1 MLQVSIHVKE
11 PTIPAKNGD
20 VKMNF
25 RKFAT
30 TLLTLLL
37 VWAFMVALTGM
48 LLAQTSS
55 SSTSDDDDNSNPY
68 STNSG
73 VRIDPNG
80 VLRRDHSLDYGRVS
94 EQYLMSA
101 RASYSLLP
109 KNVQEKS
116 LIRYVSLNRLEK
128 TLIDG
133 NGVVTEEMKYLAG
146 LQRIRYVFYFPESKD
161 IVIAGPAE
169 GWYPGYEG
177 VMMGVTSHRPV
188 CELQDLAV
196 ALRAYAPDKEAT
208 AVVGCSIDP
217 TEEGNARLQKFQ
229 QSFGR
234 YDGPGRRETFVR
246 GLRENLGMQTV
257 RVDGIPAS
265 THAAVVMVAADYR
278 MKQIGIGVEPV
289 PRGVRIDTFIANAE
303 PSGQNALFRWFF
315 VPDYQSV
322 LLTEDR
328 NGMELIGSG
337 VKLVA
342 EDEVVTAAGER
353 IVQKGKVD
361 KASKI
366 FSKSFTEEYP
376 KLAQKSLVFAQLRN
390 FVDML
395 VCAAHIQQEDFYGKS
410 GWSMEF
416 LGNEEKYAVQ
426 TFSVPL
432 HVEPVVG
439 STVRKGLFMAPI
451 GGGVE
456 IEPQVALHPDNT
468 KIEEKGQITNVRNG
482 IKLELQP
489 GQWWW
494 D

>member
-1 MLQVSIHVKE
+1 VLFLLRNQRFQQD
-11 PTIPAKNGD
+11 KNGD

-30 TLLTLLL
+30 TLLTFLFVGVFAVTLTE
-37 VWAFMVALTGM
+37 MVLS
-48 LLAQTSS
+48 QSNS
-55 SSTSDDDDNSNPY
+55 NSNNSDDESNPY
-68 STNSG
+68 SNYSG

-80 VLRRDHSLDYGRVS
+80 VLRRDHSLDYGRVN

-101 RASYSLLP
+101 RASYSHLP
-109 KNVQEKS
+109 KNVQTKS
-116 LIRYVSLNRLEK
+116 LIRYISLNRLEK
-128 TLIDG
+128 ALIDG
-133 NGVVTEEMKYLAG
+133 NGTVTEEMKYLAG

-177 VMMGVTSHRPV
+177 AMMGATSNRPV
-188 CELQDLAV
+188 CELQDLVV
-196 ALRAYAPDKEAT
+196 ALRAYAPGKEAT
-208 AVVGCSIDP
+208 EVVGCSIDP
-217 TEEGNARLQKFQ
+217 TEEGNARLQRFQ
-229 QSFGR
+229 KSFGR
-234 YDGPGRRETFVR
+234 YDGPGRREAFVR
-246 GLRENLGMQTV
+246 GLRESLGMQTI

-265 THAAVVMVAADYR
+265 THAAGVMVAADYR

-303 PSGQNALFRWFF
+303 PSGGNALFRWYF

-328 NGMELIGSG
+328 TGMELIGSG

-342 EDEVVTAAGER
+342 EDEVVTATGER
-353 IVQKGKVD
+353 IVQKGKID
-361 KASKI
+361 KASKV
-366 FSKSFTEEYP
+366 FSKSFTAEYA
-376 KLAQKSLVFAQLRN
+376 KLSQKSLVFAQLRN

-395 VCAAHIQQEDFYGKS
+395 VCAAHLRQEDFYGKA

-416 LGNEEKYAVQ
+416 FGNEEKYAVQ
-426 TFSVPL
+426 TFSAPSQ
-432 HVEPVVG
+432 VEPVVG
-439 STVRKGLFMAPI
+439 SAVRKGLFMVPI

-456 IEPQVALHPDNT
+456 IEPQVALQPGNAKT
-468 KIEEKGQITNVRNG
+468 EEKNQITDVRNNV
-482 IKLELQP
+482 KLELQP

>member
-1 MLQVSIHVKE
+1 
-11 PTIPAKNGD
+11 
-20 VKMNF
+20 MNF
-25 RKFAT
+25 RKFSIA
-30 TLLTLLL
+30 LLTLLL
-37 VWAFMVALTGM
+37 VWGFTTTLTKEF
-48 LLAQTSS
+48 LAQTSS
-55 SSTSDDDDNSNPY
+55 SDDSSSTTN
-68 STNSG
+68 NSG

-80 VLRRDHSLDYGRVS
+80 VLRRDRSLDYGRVN

-101 RASYSLLP
+101 RASYSQLP

-116 LIRYVSLNRLEK
+116 LIRYISLNRLEK
-128 TLIDG
+128 ALIDG

-177 VMMGVTSHRPV
+177 VMMGATSHRPV

-196 ALRAYAPDKEAT
+196 ALRAYAPGKEAT

-234 YDGPGRRETFVR
+234 FDGPGRREAFVR
-246 GLRENLGMQTV
+246 GLRESLGMQMI
-257 RVDGIPAS
+257 RIDGIPAS

-278 MKQIGIGVEPV
+278 MKQIGIGVETV
-289 PRGVRIDTFIANAE
+289 PRGVRIETFIANAE
-303 PSGQNALFRWFF
+303 PSNRNALFRWFF

-342 EDEVVTAAGER
+342 EDEIVTATGER
-353 IVQKGKVD
+353 IVQKGKID

-366 FSKSFTEEYP
+366 FSKSFTAEYP

-390 FVDML
+390 FIDML

-426 TFSVPL
+426 TLSVPSR
-432 HVEPVVG
+432 VEPVVG
-439 STVRKGLFMAPI
+439 SVVRKGLFMAPI

-456 IEPQVALHPDNT
+456 IEPQAALRPDNV
-468 KIEEKGQITNVRNG
+468 KIEEKEQITNVRNG
-482 IKLELQP
+482 IKLELQS

>member
-1 MLQVSIHVKE
+1 MH
-11 PTIPAKNGD
+11 
-20 VKMNF
+20 F
-25 RKFAT
+25 RKFTT

-37 VWAFMVALTGM
+37 VWAFAAALTEV
-48 LLAQTSS
+48 LPAQTSS
-55 SSTSDDDDNSNPY
+55 SSSEDSNPY
-68 STNSG
+68 SNYSG
-73 VRIDPNG
+73 VRIDAAG
-80 VLRRDHSLDYGRVS
+80 VVRRDYTLDYGRVN
-94 EQYLMSA
+94 EQYLISA
-101 RASYSLLP
+101 RASYSQLP

-116 LIRYVSLNRLEK
+116 LIRYLSLNRLEK
-128 TLIDG
+128 ALIDG

-177 VMMGVTSHRPV
+177 VMMGTTTHRPV
-188 CELQDLAV
+188 CELQDLVV
-196 ALRAYAPDKEAT
+196 ALRAYAPGKEAT

-217 TEEGNARLQKFQ
+217 TEEGNARLQQFQ

-234 YDGPGRRETFVR
+234 YDGPGRREAFVR
-246 GLRENLGMQTV
+246 GLRESLGLQTI

-265 THAAVVMVAADYR
+265 THAAGVMVAADYR
-278 MKQIGIGVEPV
+278 MKQIGIGVESV
-289 PRGVRIDTFIANAE
+289 PRGVRIDTFIANAQ
-303 PSGQNALFRWFF
+303 PANKNALFRWFF

-328 NGMELIGSG
+328 TGMELIGSG

-342 EDEVVTAAGER
+342 EDEVVTATGER
-353 IVQKGKVD
+353 IVQKGKID

-366 FSKSFTEEYP
+366 FSESFTAEYA

-395 VCAAHIQQEDFYGKS
+395 VCAAHIQKEDFYGKA
-410 GWSMEF
+410 GWSIEF

-426 TFSVPL
+426 TFNAPSR
-432 HVEPVVG
+432 VEPVVG
-439 STVRKGLFMAPI
+439 SVVRKGVFMAPI

-456 IEPQVALHPDNT
+456 IEPQTALRSGNA
-468 KIEEKGQITNVRNG
+468 KIEEKEQITKVRNNV
-482 IKLELQP
+482 KLELQP